1 MGKDWLRAS
10 ATEQG
15 RAIMAG
21 LLDPIDQTEAYLAAA
36 REHPYCQRIYARM
49 TAVRARSGAIAS
61 HDRAKAELRHGILDG
76 VAISWKDNIDSGGTV
91 TEAGSKLLEG
101 RVPRK
106 DATVLARAARE
117 GVLCLGKT
125 HMTELAFSGLGLN
138 PNTATPPNALDP
150 DLAPGGSSSGAAV
163 SVAMGLAAAA
173 IGSDTGGS
181 IRVPAAWNGL
191 VGFKPTHGLLPEKGV
206 VPLCRKFDTVG
217 PIARTV
223 EDCAELFAVMAEDRA
238 VDLAGADMQGRRLLV
253 LEGVAF
259 EDAEDGPVAAF
270 EDAVDRLG
278 RAGARIE
285 RMSSDWVAKAMPLS
299 PALFAPEAYGIWK
312 AQIEDAPELMW
323 KPILDRFRGGADVSA
338 PDYVMAWESLTRIR
352 RKWFREV
359 MAAFDAVLV
368 PTVPILPPNAQ
379 RLMED
384 EAYFVRANLLTLRN
398 TRIGNLLNL
407 PTVTLPTGQPGCG
420 ISVMGHSGR
429 DRHLL
434 RVAAG
439 AEAALA
445 VG

>member
-1 MGKDWLRAS
+1 MDWLKAS
-10 ATEQG
+10 AAAQG
-15 RAIMAG
+15 RAMLAG

-36 REHPYCQRIYARM
+36 KAHPDAKRIYARL
-49 TAVRARSGAIAS
+49 TEVRARSGAIAA
-61 HDRAKAELRHGILDG
+61 HDRAKAELRLGLLDG

-106 DATVLARAARE
+106 DATVLARASRD
-117 GVLCLGKT
+117 GLLCLGKT

-150 DLAPGGSSSGAAV
+150 ALAPGGSSSGAAV
-163 SVAMGLAAAA
+163 SVALGLAAAA

-191 VGFKPTHGLLPEKGV
+191 VGFKPTHGVLPEKGV
-206 VPLCRKFDTVG
+206 VPLCRKFDVVG

-223 EDCAELFAVMAEDRA
+223 EDCAELFAIMSGDKVADVE
-238 VDLAGADMQGRRLLV
+238 GASLHGCRLMV
-253 LEGVAF
+253 LDGVPF
-259 EDAEDGPVAAF
+259 DDAEAGPVAAF
-270 EDAVDRLG
+270 EDAVDRLA
-278 RAGARIE
+278 RAGAQITRIG
-285 RMSSDWVAKAMPLS
+285 SNWVAKAMPLS
-299 PALFAPEAYGIWK
+299 PTLFAAEAYGIWR

-323 KPILDRFRGGADVSA
+323 KPILDRFRGGAEVSA
-338 PDYVMAWESLTRIR
+338 PEYVAAWESLTRIR

-359 MAAFDAVLV
+359 TAGYDAVLL

-379 RLMED
+379 RLLED

-398 TRIGNLLNL
+398 TRIGNLLGL
-407 PTVTLPTGQPGCG
+407 PVVTLPTGRPGCG
-420 ISVMGHSGR
+420 ISVMGHAGR
-429 DRHLL
+429 DRQLL

-439 AEAALA
+439 AEAALDRD
-445 VG
+445 

>member
-1 MGKDWLRAS
+1 MDWLRAS

-36 REHPYCQRIYARM
+36 RHHPYGRRIYARL
-49 TAVRARSGAIAS
+49 TETRARSGAIAA

-76 VAISWKDNIDSGGTV
+76 VAISWKDNVDSGGTI

-106 DATVLARAARE
+106 DATVLARASRD
-117 GVLCLGKT
+117 GLLCLGKT

-138 PNTATPPNALDP
+138 PKTATPPNSLDP

-163 SVAMGLAAAA
+163 SVALGLAAAA

-191 VGFKPTHGLLPEKGV
+191 VGFKPTHESLPEKGV
-206 VPLCRKFDTVG
+206 VPLCRRFDTVG

-223 EDCAELFAVMAEDRA
+223 EDCAELFAVMAGDKA
-238 VDLAGADMQGRRLLV
+238 ADVAQSSVHGRRLMV
-253 LEGVAF
+253 LDGVPF
-259 EDAEDGPVAAF
+259 EDAEEGPVAAF
-270 EDAVDRLG
+270 EDAVERLA
-278 RAGARIE
+278 RAGAQISRV
-285 RMSSDWVAKAMPLS
+285 SSDWVAKAMPLS
-299 PALFAPEAYGIWK
+299 PMLFAPEAYGIWR

-338 PDYVMAWESLTRIR
+338 PDYVSAWDSLIRIR

-359 MAAFDAVLV
+359 VASYDAVLL
-368 PTVPILPPNAQ
+368 PTAPNLPPNAK

-384 EAYFVRANLLTLRN
+384 EEYFVRANLLTLRN

-407 PTVTLPTGQPGCG
+407 PVVTLPTGYPACG
-420 ISVMGHSGR
+420 ISVMGHTGR

-434 RVAAG
+434 RVASG
-439 AEAALA
+439 VEAALA
-445 VG
+445 SK

>member
-1 MGKDWLRAS
+1 MDWMRAS
-10 ATEQG
+10 AVQQG

-21 LLDPIDQTEAYLAAA
+21 LLDPIDQTEAYLEAA
-36 REHPYCQRIYARM
+36 RKHPQGRRIYARLTM
-49 TAVRARSGAIAS
+49 ARARSEAVAA

-106 DATVLARAARE
+106 DATALARAAR
-117 GVLCLGKT
+117 GGLVCLGKT

-150 DLAPGGSSSGAAV
+150 ALAPGGSSSGAAV
-163 SVAMGLAAAA
+163 SVALGLAAAA

-191 VGFKPTHGLLPEKGV
+191 VGFKPTHDSVPEKGV
-206 VPLCRKFDTVG
+206 VPLCRKFDVIG

-223 EDCAELFAVMAEDRA
+223 EDCAELLAVISRQKAA
-238 VDLAGADMQGRRLLV
+238 DLHGVSAHGLRLMV
-253 LEGVAF
+253 LDGVAF
-259 EDAEDGPVAAF
+259 EDAAAGPVAAF
-270 EDAVDRLG
+270 QDAVDRLG
-278 RAGARIE
+278 RAGAIITHVSTE
-285 RMSSDWVAKAMPLS
+285 WLDKAMALS
-299 PALFAPEAYGIWK
+299 PQLFAPEAYGIWR

-323 KPILDRFRGGADVSA
+323 SPILDRFRSGAGISA
-338 PDYVMAWESLTRIR
+338 PDYVAAWENLVRIR
-352 RKWFREV
+352 RKWVKEI
-359 MAAFDAVLV
+359 AAVYDAVLV
-368 PTVPILPPNAQ
+368 PTVPILPPNAK

-384 EAYFVRANLLTLRN
+384 EDYFVRANLLTLRN
-398 TRIGNLLNL
+398 TRIANLLGL
-407 PTVTLPTGQPGCG
+407 PAVSLPTGHPGCG
-420 ISVMGHSGR
+420 IMLMGHAGR

-439 AEAALA
+439 AELALDSR
-445 VG
+445 